1 MAIIGETSTIN
12 MVIDLVAV
20 VAIIL
25 VFYLQGK
32 LNDFKKFGYLVQILT
47 DCQKAQKPLG
57 FIVDQSGTMIPF
69 VAENDKE
76 RPGTVKN
83 PGKFVLITP
92 DLVKPSERMELFKG
106 PKVLMYP
113 LPHFFPQSLH
123 SAASLNQLA
132 QRIHEHPRLSKF
144 KNDVKMIELITNV
157 TSTFQRDCDTFV
169 RSMIGKVKIPN
180 EYLPIVEVEEEV
192 KQTKEPEKPEE
203 IIQEVEKQGEPEQ
216 EEPEEQEE
224 SEEQEEE
231 SIAARMRG
239 SRRLRR

>member
-12 MVIDLVAV
+12 MVIDLIAV

-113 LPHFFPQSLH
+113 LPNFFPQSLH

-144 KNDVKMIELITNV
+144 KNDVKMIELITNG
-157 TSTFQRDCDTFV
+157 TSTFQKDCDTFV

-180 EYLPIVEVEEEV
+180 EYLPIAETDEKV
-192 KQTKEPEKPEE
+192 KPVKEPEKQKEPESSIPEVEEVEDPEE
-203 IIQEVEKQGEPEQ
+203 V
-216 EEPEEQEE
+216 
-224 SEEQEEE
+224 EEQEEE

-239 SRRLRR
+239 SRRLRK

>member
-1 MAIIGETSTIN
+1 
-12 MVIDLVAV
+12 MVIDLIAV
-20 VAIIL
+20 IAIIM

-32 LNDFKKFGYLVQILT
+32 LNDFKKFGYLVQILS
-47 DCQKAQKPLG
+47 DCNKNQKPLG

-113 LPHFFPQSLH
+113 LPNFFPQSLH

-144 KNDVKMIELITNV
+144 KNDVKMIELITNG
-157 TSTFQRDCDTFV
+157 TSTFQKDCDTFV

-180 EYLPIVEVEEEV
+180 EYLPITETNEKV
-192 KQTKEPEKPEE
+192 KPVKEPEKQKEPESSIPEVEEVEDPEE
-203 IIQEVEKQGEPEQ
+203 V
-216 EEPEEQEE
+216 
-224 SEEQEEE
+224 EEQEEE

-239 SRRLRR
+239 SRRLRK